1 MTCFRFVLFVILLI
15 VAAVYYLGL
24 YLSHTDTR
32 VRSDI
37 APIAAKSAARCPTH
51 PAPNPLLTPSAHPPP
66 PSLPPQVP
74 YEPRRRLERESL
86 LASGA
91 QACAAC
97 SATARRE
104 GSAR

>member
-1 MTCFRFVLFVILLI
+1 MRARCNAAWERVDLTCVRFVLFVILLI

-51 PAPNPLLTPSAHPPP
+51 PAPNPLLTFVPTPHP
-66 PSLPPQVP
+66 LLF
-74 YEPRRRLERESL
+74 RRRYRMNRDAVLKEK
-86 LASGA
+86 AY
-91 QACAAC
+91 
-97 SATARRE
+97 
-104 GSAR
+104 

>member
-37 APIAAKSAARCPTH
+37 APIAAKSAARCPAAAA
-51 PAPNPLLTPSAHPPP
+51 APHTPPLTPF
-66 PSLPPQVP
+66 
-74 YEPRRRLERESL
+74 
-86 LASGA
+86 
-91 QACAAC
+91 
-97 SATARRE
+97 
-104 GSAR
+104 